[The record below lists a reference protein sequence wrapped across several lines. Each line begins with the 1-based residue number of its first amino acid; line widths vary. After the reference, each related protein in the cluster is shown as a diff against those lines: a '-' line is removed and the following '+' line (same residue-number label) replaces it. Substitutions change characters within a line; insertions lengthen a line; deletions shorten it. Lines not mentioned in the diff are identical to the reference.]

1 MACAENNESSN
12 LEIPLRS
19 EIDSKYKWD
28 LTAVYETDAA
38 WELDLEELKKLY
50 PKMGDYKGKLHSNP
64 ETLLESI
71 QLSEKINQYFGK
83 LYHYASNSLNA
94 DLTNEKYQEMV
105 QRVRNVAIKSG
116 EVTAYYTPEML
127 KSDYSVLEDFM
138 IREPELRLY
147 EKDFKDMYIA
157 KPHILSEKEERILTM
172 AGKLS
177 GVPNEAYDIMR
188 ATDFKWGTFEDENG
202 KTCLEG
208 EVTLVNVAFAEDRNN
223 IKAEP
228 FKEEMKQK
236 IEKFIIK

>member
-1 MACAENNESSN
+1 
-12 LEIPLRS
+12 
-19 EIDSKYKWD
+19 
-28 LTAVYETDAA
+28 
-38 WELDLEELKKLY
+38 
-50 PKMGDYKGKLHSNP
+50 MGDFKGRLLSNP

-71 QLSEKINQYFGK
+71 KLSETINQYFGK

-127 KSDYSVLEDFM
+127 ESDYSVLEDFM
-138 IREPELRLY
+138 NREPGLKVY

-157 KPHILSEKEERILTM
+157 KPYILSEKEERILTM

-188 ATDFKWGTFEDENG
+188 ATDFKWGTFKDENG
-202 KTCLEG
+202 NDLTMSPGRYGKYTKSTDRR
-208 EVTLVNVAFAEDRNN
+208 VREDMYE
-223 IKAEP
+223 ALYVP
-228 FKEEMKQK
+228 FKSSLNTMSVLMKGNVEGHIFYAK
-236 IEKFIIK
+236 SRGYENTLEAKMKGSGISTDIYKN